1 MKIPSLNK
9 QNIITSI
16 KFCLIVPIALIVRKF
31 RKNIWIISERYDQ
44 ARDNGYCF
52 FKYVREEQK
61 EQEIYYIIDKKAAD
75 YQKIKDFENVIQY
88 DSWKHFLYYCIANV
102 HISAHVGGCAPSN
115 SPICRRL
122 KPILKYKT
130 VFIPHGVSYGIAEF
144 CLQKYAKI
152 DLFVCSGKLEYEN
165 VLKNY
170 GYSQKEVVYTG
181 FPRQDSWHKV
191 EVNPKQ
197 ILVMP
202 TWRLYLAQNPNT
214 VFENTTYYRHYQEL
228 LQDKM
233 LHKFLEENDLKLIFY
248 LHHNMQKYVN
258 SFSTDCPNIE
268 IVYKEETY
276 DIQELL
282 KSSAIMITDYSSVHF
297 DFAYMKKPVI
307 YYQFDKEEFL
317 NKQYTSG
324 MFVFETM
331 GFGPLVYEKKHL
343 IREIQDSWKSG
354 FSVQKIYND
363 RMHKFYQIYDDNNC
377 ERVYD
382 EVIKLVGTSMCE
394 KKRK

>member
-1 MKIPSLNK
+1 MKISSLNK
-9 QNIITSI
+9 QNILTSI

-31 RKNIWIISERYDQ
+31 RKNIWIITERYDQ

-61 EQEIYYIIDKKAAD
+61 EQEVYYVIDKKASD
-75 YQKIKDFENVIQY
+75 YQKIKDFENIIQY
-88 DSWKHFLYYCIANV
+88 DSWKHYLYYCIANV

-152 DLFVCSGKLEYEN
+152 DLFICSGKLEYEN

-170 GYSQKEVVYTG
+170 GYSPKEVAYTG
-181 FPRQDSWHKV
+181 FPRLDSWHNI
-191 EVNPKQ
+191 EVNAKQ

-214 VFENTTYYRHYQEL
+214 VFENTTYYRHYQGL

-233 LHKFLEENDLKLIFY
+233 LHEFLDKNDLKLIFY

-258 SFSTDCPNIE
+258 SFSSDSPNIE

-307 YYQFDKEEFL
+307 YYQFDRKEFFE
-317 NKQYTSG
+317 KQYLKG
-324 MFVFETM
+324 VFDVEQD
-331 GFGPLVYEKKHL
+331 GFGPVVVEKNQLVQEL
-343 IREIQDSWKSG
+343 IQMWNKPFKMDG
-354 FSVQKIYND
+354 FYYR
-363 RMHKFYQIYDDNNC
+363 RMRMFYQIYDDKNC
-377 ERVYD
+377 ERVFRC
-382 EVIKLVGTSMCE
+382 IKNVY
-394 KKRK
+394 K

>member
-1 MKIPSLNK
+1 MKISSFNK

-31 RKNIWIISERYDQ
+31 RNNIWIITERYDQ

-61 EQEIYYIIDKKAAD
+61 EQEIYYIIDKKASD
-75 YQKIKDFENVIQY
+75 YQKIKDFENIIQY
-88 DSWKHFLYYCIANV
+88 DSWKHYLYYCIANV

-152 DLFVCSGKLEYEN
+152 DLFICSGKLEYEN

-170 GYSQKEVVYTG
+170 GYSQKEVAYTG
-181 FPRQDSWHKV
+181 FPRLDSWHNV

-202 TWRLYLAQNPNT
+202 TWRLYLAQNPDT
-214 VFENTTYYRHYQEL
+214 FFESTTYYRYYQEL

-233 LHKFLEENDLKLIFY
+233 LYEFLEENNLKLIFY

-258 SFSTDCPNIE
+258 SFSTGCPNIE
-268 IVYKEETY
+268 IAYREEKY

-297 DFAYMKKPVI
+297 DFAYMRKPVM
-307 YYQFDKEEFL
+307 YYQFDREEFFK
-317 NKQYTSG
+317 KQYLQG
-324 MFVFETM
+324 EFDVEKN
-331 GFGPLVYEKKHL
+331 GFGAVVFDVSQLVQAL
-343 IREIQDSWKSG
+343 IKMWDNEFKMDDFYYQ
-354 FSVQKIYND
+354 
-363 RMHKFYQIYDDNNC
+363 RMRAFYQIYDDKNC
-377 ERVYD
+377 ERVFD
-382 EVIKLVGTSMCE
+382 AIKNIC
-394 KKRK
+394 R

>member
-1 MKIPSLNK
+1 MKISSFNK

-16 KFCLIVPIALIVRKF
+16 KFVLILPIALILRKF
-31 RKNIWIISERYDQ
+31 KKNIWIITERHDQ

-61 EQEIYYIIDKKAAD
+61 EQEVYYVIDKKASD
-75 YQKIKDFENVIQY
+75 YQKIKDFENIIQY
-88 DSWKHFLYYCIANV
+88 DSWKHYLYYCIANV
-102 HISAHVGGCAPSN
+102 HISAHVGGCSPSN

-152 DLFVCSGKLEYEN
+152 DLFICSGKLEYEN

-181 FPRQDSWHKV
+181 FPRLDSWHNI

-214 VFENTTYYRHYQEL
+214 VFENTTYYRCYQQL
-228 LQDKM
+228 LQDKI
-233 LHKFLEENDLKLIFY
+233 LHTFLEKNDMKLIFY

-258 SFSTDCPNIE
+258 SFGSDCPNIE
-268 IVYKEETY
+268 IVYKEEKY

-282 KSSAIMITDYSSVHF
+282 KGSAIMITDYSSVHF

-307 YYQFDKEEFL
+307 YYQFDRKDFFE
-317 NKQYTSG
+317 KQYLQG
-324 MFVFETM
+324 EFDAEQD
-331 GFGPLVYEKKHL
+331 GFGPVVTEKKQLVKKL
-343 IREIQDSWKSG
+343 IQMWDKQ
-354 FSVQKIYND
+354 FKIDDFYYQ
-363 RMHKFYQIYDDNNC
+363 RMRMFYQIYDEKNC
-377 ERVYD
+377 ERVFRC
-382 EVIKLVGTSMCE
+382 IKKCI
-394 KKRK
+394 

>member
-1 MKIPSLNK
+1 MKISSFNK

-16 KFCLIVPIALIVRKF
+16 RFCLIVPIALILRKF
-31 RKNIWIISERYDQ
+31 KKNIWIITERYDQ

-52 FKYVREEQK
+52 FKYVIEEQK
-61 EQEIYYIIDKKAAD
+61 DQEIYYIIDKKASD
-75 YQKIKDFENVIQY
+75 YQKIKDFENIIQY
-88 DSWKHFLYYCIANV
+88 DSWKHYLYYCIANV

-170 GYSQKEVVYTG
+170 GYSRKEVAYTG
-181 FPRQDSWHKV
+181 FPRLDSWHNI

-202 TWRLYLAQNPNT
+202 TWRLYLAQNPDT
-214 VFENTTYYRHYQEL
+214 VFEKTTYYHYYQEL
-228 LQDKM
+228 LQDKT
-233 LHKFLEENDLKLIFY
+233 LHEFLKKNDLKLIFY

-258 SFSTDCPNIE
+258 LFSSACPNIE
-268 IVYKEETY
+268 IVYKEEKY

-282 KSSAIMITDYSSVHF
+282 KSSAIMITDYSSVQF

-307 YYQFDKEEFL
+307 YYQFDRKEFFE
-317 NKQYTSG
+317 KQYLKG
-324 MFVFETM
+324 EFDVEQD
-331 GFGPLVYEKKHL
+331 GFGPVVVEKDQLVQELMQMWDKQFKMDSFYYRRM
-343 IREIQDSWKSG
+343 RE
-354 FSVQKIYND
+354 
-363 RMHKFYQIYDDNNC
+363 FYQMYDDKNC
-377 ERVYD
+377 ERVFS
-382 EVIKLVGTSMCE
+382 EILKI
-394 KKRK
+394 